1 MLVFYEMD
9 LGLNHVV
16 RKYSTPVEN
25 TAHMLIP
32 VPGEPYGPS
41 GVLVVCE
48 GFIIYKK
55 ADHDERECMIP
66 IRNDQSEGRGAFF
79 NCYSNYTTKDL
90 FFFLISNEYGDIFK
104 VSLDFTN
111 N

>member
-1 MLVFYEMD
+1 
-9 LGLNHVV
+9 
-16 RKYSTPVEN
+16 
-25 TAHMLIP
+25 MLIP